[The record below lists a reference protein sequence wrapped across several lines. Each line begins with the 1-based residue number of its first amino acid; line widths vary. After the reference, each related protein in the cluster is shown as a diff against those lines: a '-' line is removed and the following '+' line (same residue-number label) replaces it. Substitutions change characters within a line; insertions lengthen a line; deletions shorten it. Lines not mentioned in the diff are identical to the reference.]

1 LVLAV
6 TGKMGLDE
14 RVSHTCKHFEAKKS
28 NCRGLLGIR
37 SVMLTA
43 TKGLAVL
50 NTNFKEYGRW
60 VGDIVM
66 RDNGSLVSFD
76 TGPSSSY
83 ALESIQVPHPPAI
96 RNQV

>member
-1 LVLAV
+1 VHSTRQLVPESKKYACKLA
-6 TGKMGLDE
+6 E
-14 RVSHTCKHFEAKKS
+14 RFTD
-28 NCRGLLGIR
+28 CRGLLGIR
-37 SVMLTA
+37 NVMLTA

-60 VGDIVM
+60 TGDIIM

-83 ALESIQVPHPPAI
+83 ALESIQVPSTSLI
-96 RNQV
+96 